1 MRKLTLVNHILKV
14 RPNTLLSKDDI
25 TDHKV
30 NEAYQKQFPPDTINL
45 SYSFPFRVMYSVIH
59 GLDYF
64 F

>member
-30 NEAYQKQFPPDTINL
+30 NEAYQKQFQ
-45 SYSFPFRVMYSVIH
+45 SFDEYIASVHHVI
-59 GLDYF
+59 
-64 F
+64 